1 MLFCCKFFLQLDYL
15 FYKIVLLISIV
26 MFISYLDLNN
36 KIEKL
41 KFFQNVL
48 NCFKT
53 INVVKFL
60 KNFLTHS

>member
-1 MLFCCKFFLQLDYL
+1 MLFCCKFLLQLDYL

-41 KFFQNVL
+41 KFFQNFL